1 MMLIIEVILIATT
14 TITTTTTIIIIIII
28 IKCRD
33 RSRIP
38 TKGNTELPVK
48 LCNGWK
54 LLLILQGA
62 PPQTLCGSYICLRTT
77 LFITYQDEKVDHML
91 EFLTWKSFLFLNTS

>member
-14 TITTTTTIIIIIII
+14 TTTTTIIIIIIII

>member
-14 TITTTTTIIIIIII
+14 TITTTTIIIIII

-38 TKGNTELPVK
+38 TKGNNELPVK